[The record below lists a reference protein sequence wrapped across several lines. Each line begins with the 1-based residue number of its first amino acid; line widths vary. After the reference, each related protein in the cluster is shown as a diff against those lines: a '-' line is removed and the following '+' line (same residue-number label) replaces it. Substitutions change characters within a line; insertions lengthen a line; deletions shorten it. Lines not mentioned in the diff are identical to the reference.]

1 MFNYEKF
8 KQALK
13 KRQEESYELL
23 MQEVKKVKE
32 TIEKILTLILE
43 TSASSARSNYSG
55 LDMY

>member
-1 MFNYEKF
+1 MTGYEKF

-43 TSASSARSNYSG
+43 TSANDARVKYSG

>member
-1 MFNYEKF
+1 MFNYERF

-43 TSASSARSNYSG
+43 TSASNARTSYSG

>member
-1 MFNYEKF
+1 MFNYERF

-43 TSASSARSNYSG
+43 TSASSARTNYSG

>member
-1 MFNYEKF
+1 MTGYEKF

-13 KRQEESYELL
+13 KRQEESYALL

-43 TSASSARSNYSG
+43 TSANDARVKYSG